1 MLTRHLGY
9 RKEEKSPHLPPFI
22 YSRYPKLREAL
33 RTRGK
38 RYNAQLEREGRITV
52 IRPDHPVEVAR
63 IETDMDKMNA
73 LYRHGFE
80 MAEKMLG

>member
-1 MLTRHLGY
+1 MV
-9 RKEEKSPHLPPFI
+9 E
-22 YSRYPKLREAL
+22 
-33 RTRGK
+33 
-38 RYNAQLEREGRITV
+38 QLEQEGRIIV

-80 MAEKMLG
+80 MAEKMLSR